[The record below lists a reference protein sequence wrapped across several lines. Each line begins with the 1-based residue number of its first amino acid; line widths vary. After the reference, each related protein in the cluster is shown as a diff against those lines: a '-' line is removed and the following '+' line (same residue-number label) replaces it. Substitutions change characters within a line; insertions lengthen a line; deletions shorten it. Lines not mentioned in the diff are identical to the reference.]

1 MKKMCSTCKYH
12 DIEGFYSQHSDD
24 QTVGMEDTG
33 LCRRRSPQITGPWV
47 DNDLRFGFWPSTD
60 EVQWC
65 GEWSELVEERPAPEP
80 RKPRK
85 VDMG

>member
-12 DIEGFYSQHSDD
+12 DIEGFYRLHPGDEGN
-24 QTVGMEDTG
+24 GMGNTG
-33 LCRRRSPQITGPWV
+33 LCRRRPPQITGPW
-47 DNDLRFGFWPSTD
+47 DKNEFYFGFWPSTF
-60 EVQWC
+60 EEAWC
-65 GEWSELVEERPAPEP
+65 GEWSELVEERPAPES